1 MSVKISLNILSK
13 SIFIGGTGRSGTSI
27 MSKYLGTH
35 SNIYQIPIETK
46 FIGDKDGLIDLHAS
60 LTSNFNIV
68 QGKVAIDRF
77 NKLFFTTMNEPN
89 KSPYI
94 GYNFNRLVGKKF
106 LEKQKLD
113 LLSLITK
120 GEWYGWDKHTNDGY
134 ASLYKWKRIF
144 GKVIN
149 KFIINPLNGIT
160 PNELRI
166 SPINPK
172 RIISKEWMYIPKYFS
187 NEKELESI
195 LGSFVKSLF
204 FEMSKLNGKIH
215 YCEATPSNM
224 MHVDFIHSIIP
235 DAYFIHITRN
245 PIGVAFS
252 MAQKD
257 RLWAPNNIED
267 VVNYLSPTYERL
279 IKMEEYAIKNNIRYK
294 RIKLEDCSNKNTLT
308 EINQFLEIENSFD
321 GSIKFLSEKVNYWEK
336 EFSQELINNYK
347 NKLSKYMN
355 YFGY

>member
-1 MSVKISLNILSK
+1 LNK

-27 MSKYLGTH
+27 LSKYLGTH
-35 SNIYQIPIETK
+35 SHIYQIPVETK
-46 FIGDKDGLIDLHAS
+46 IIGDKDGIIDLYTA

-94 GYNFNRLVGKKF
+94 GYNFNSLVGAEF
-106 LEKQKLD
+106 LEKQKTN
-113 LLSLITK
+113 LLNAVTN
-120 GEWYGWDKHTNDGY
+120 GAWYGWDKHTNDKY
-134 ASLYKWKRIF
+134 VSLYKWKRILV
-144 GKVIN
+144 KIIN
-149 KFIINPLNGIT
+149 RLIINPINRIT
-160 PNELRI
+160 PKQLRI
-166 SPINPK
+166 STINPK
-172 RIISKEWMYIPKYFS
+172 RIISKEWMYIPKYFT
-187 NEKELESI
+187 NKNELESI
-195 LGSFVKSLF
+195 LGLFVKSLF

-215 YCEATPSNM
+215 FCEATPSNIL
-224 MHVDFIHSIIP
+224 HIDFINSIMP
-235 DAYFIHITRN
+235 DSYFLHITRN
-245 PIGVAFS
+245 PVGAAFS
-252 MAQKD
+252 MSKKS
-257 RLWAPNNIED
+257 RLWAPNKIDD
-267 VVNYLSPTYERL
+267 VVNYLVPIYEKL
-279 IKMEEYAIKNNIRYK
+279 IKMEKFAKNNKVNYI